1 MCVWVV
7 ARLPQRLRSMFFE
20 KKNFTP
26 GPGSSS
32 GTLHSNF
39 FQKTLILAF
48 ETNSVMCIVLT
59 KWIVFRVLA
68 HFELLKKYFGLIQ
81 NFNGP
86 FTELLPSKEE
96 QIEE

>member
-7 ARLPQRLRSMFFE
+7 ARLPQRLKSMFFE
-20 KKNFTP
+20 KI
-26 GPGSSS
+26 SS
-32 GTLHSNF
+32 LRDPCPLRVPPLDF
-39 FQKTLILAF
+39 LKKTLILAF

-86 FTELLPSKEE
+86 FTELLLSKEE